1 MSYPICVA
9 PTITGIII
17 RFMTK
22 PARTFLVTGANSGL
36 GLELTRALAAR
47 QQRVIMAVRD
57 EQRGH
62 AARDALLRQHPD
74 ASLAVERVDL
84 TDLTSVRTLAGKA
97 LDIDV
102 LVNNAGVGSGARQLT
117 AEGVLM
123 QFATNHLG
131 HFALTGLLLEHLQ
144 RREDARVV
152 TVTAGFARR
161 GRMDLD
167 NLDGSKSYG
176 QGRAYIQSKLANL
189 LFGAELDRRLR
200 QHGLGIK
207 SVLAHPGVVATAM
220 QTKPTGMMGVV
231 ARIVRAL
238 ARPAWDGA
246 QPLLT
251 AAIDDGVESGEL
263 WRPGKKRGQ
272 PAIREERWKTFDD
285 REGAA
290 RLWERSEQLAGIRFL
305 S

>member
-1 MSYPICVA
+1 MNHPFQVA
-9 PTITGIII
+9 STTNGTII
-17 RFMTK
+17 RLMRK

-57 EQRGH
+57 EQRGY
-62 AARDALLRQHPD
+62 AARDALLRHQPD
-74 ASLAVERVDL
+74 ASLTVERVDL
-84 TDLTSVRTLAGKA
+84 TDLKSVRALAGKD

-117 AEGVLM
+117 AEGVLV
-123 QFATNHLG
+123 QFAANHLG
-131 HFALTGLLLEHLQ
+131 HFALTGLLLERLQ
-144 RREDARVV
+144 RRDDARVV
-152 TVTAGFARR
+152 TVTSGLAKR

-167 NLDGSKSYG
+167 NLDGSKGYG
-176 QGRAYIQSKLANL
+176 QGRAYVQSKLANL

-200 QHGLGIK
+200 QHGLGVK
-207 SVLAHPGVVATAM
+207 SVLAHPGVAATAM

-231 ARIVRAL
+231 SRIVHSL
-238 ARPAWDGA
+238 ARPAWEGA
-246 QPLLT
+246 LPLMT
-251 AAIDDGVESGEL
+251 AAIGDGVESGEL